1 MANVSMI
8 HPPMTNEVEHENTR
22 RQFLRYGLSI
32 ASGVI
37 VPLGVTACEQS
48 EGDHNKL
55 PLQTFVQPPLLEAKN
70 GLLDVTLTVSYFDT
84 QLSGSN
90 PRVRHPVSLRA
101 YGYDS
106 QRAGY
111 CGPTFVVRGGDELRV
126 RLLNQLPENPPFQ
139 AFRDPTNYIKPNTTN
154 LHAHGLHVFPGIYDD
169 VTPPEYGDYVVDP
182 NYGGV
187 VPNGDSRQ
195 YVYRIPKDHP
205 AGPFYYHPQYH
216 GSSALQAASLMSGAL
231 MVRGAV
237 DDLPD
242 MAQATELIFLFQAP
256 YFALNTFLNDGI
268 GVADGRLEKFRQLT
282 QQPTGQGVKKNSVD
296 EAYSD
301 AQPVLI
307 NGVRQP
313 TIVMRSG
320 EVQRWRLINT
330 QVFNSLNLRLDD
342 HVLKQYTTDGW
353 GSAEYVDHGD
363 ARKTNGQNLQNALG
377 NTSGL
382 SLQHA
387 SGNKNGLVLQAA
399 LGRSNGLGLQLA
411 PGNRASAL
419 IQAGK
424 PGTYYLRGLPVKL
437 SEGARPIVLPEYILA
452 KVIVVDSKDSMS
464 IPKTP
469 LPVSRFLDPITDD
482 ELANNGGKKRNI
494 IFKMTGNESLLNAQQ
509 ATGVLAQATDV
520 LASLIAKAEQSFQH
534 NKLQLQQKIS
544 STFGSQSQAQVYP
557 PPPNLRPPFDI
568 QAANTLHE
576 IAILDAVEEWT
587 VFNMNHLAHVFHI
600 HVNPM
605 YIIKV
610 NGTPIE
616 PYWCDT
622 VALPTGGTGQN
633 PSSVTF
639 RMRFKDFIGPYIL
652 HNQRLQASDLG
663 MIQRVTVVS
672 AGLT

>member
-1 MANVSMI
+1 
-8 HPPMTNEVEHENTR
+8 
-22 RQFLRYGLSI
+22 
-32 ASGVI
+32 
-37 VPLGVTACEQS
+37 
-48 EGDHNKL
+48 
-55 PLQTFVQPPLLEAKN
+55 
-70 GLLDVTLTVSYFDT
+70 
-84 QLSGSN
+84 
-90 PRVRHPVSLRA
+90 
-101 YGYDS
+101 
-106 QRAGY
+106 
-111 CGPTFVVRGGDELRV
+111 
-126 RLLNQLPENPPFQ
+126 
-139 AFRDPTNYIKPNTTN
+139 
-154 LHAHGLHVFPGIYDD
+154 VFPGIYDG

-182 NYGGV
+182 NFGGV

-195 YVYRIPKDHP
+195 HVYRISQDHP

-216 GSSALQAASLMSGAL
+216 GSSALQTASLMSGAI

-256 YFALNTFLNDGI
+256 YFALNTFWNDGV

-282 QQPTGQGVKKNSVD
+282 QQPTGQGLKKNSGD

-330 QVFNSLNLRLDD
+330 QVFNTLSLSVDA

-363 ARKTNGQNLQNALG
+363 ARIMSGLGLQLAPG
-377 NTSGL
+377 KTSGL

-387 SGNKNGLVLQAA
+387 SGNTNGVGLQSAS
-399 LGRSNGLGLQLA
+399 GRTNGLGLQLA
-411 PGNRASAL
+411 PGNRASVV

-424 PGTYYLRGLPVKL
+424 PGTYYLRGLPVKI
-437 SEGARPIVLPEYILA
+437 SEGAQPIVLPEDILA
-452 KVIVVDSKDSMS
+452 KVIVVDAKGSMS

-482 ELANNGGKKRNI
+482 ELANHGGKKRNI
-494 IFKMTGNESLLNAQQ
+494 IFKMTGNESLSNAQR
-509 ATGVLAQATDV
+509 APSPFAQVAEV
-520 LASLIAKAEQSFQH
+520 WGSLVAKAEKSYEH
-534 NKLQLQQKIS
+534 NKLQLQQKIA
-544 STFGSQSQAQVYP
+544 STFGQSQPPVYP
-557 PPPNLRPPFDI
+557 PPPDLTPPFDI
-568 QAANTLHE
+568 QAANTLNE

-610 NGTPIE
+610 NGESVE

-622 VALPTGGTGQN
+622 VTVPAGGTSQN

-639 RMRFKDFIGPYIL
+639 RMRFKDFVGPYLL
-652 HNQRLQASDLG
+652 HNQRLLLSDLG
-663 MIQRVTVVS
+663 MIQRVTVVPS
-672 AGLT
+672 GLT

>member
-1 MANVSMI
+1 MTHA
-8 HPPMTNEVEHENTR
+8 PMTNDLEQENTR

-32 ASGVI
+32 ASGIVI
-37 VPLGVTACEQS
+37 PLGLTACEQS
-48 EGDHNKL
+48 DGDRNKL

-70 GLLDVTLTVSYFDT
+70 GLLDVTLTVAYFDT
-84 QLSGSN
+84 HLSSAN
-90 PRVRHPVSLRA
+90 PKVRHPVSLRA

-106 QRAGY
+106 QRAGH
-111 CGPTFVVRGGDELRV
+111 CGPTFVVRGGDELRI
-126 RLLNQLPENPPFQ
+126 RLLNQLPENPPFR
-139 AFRDPTNYIKPNTTN
+139 AFRDPTNFIKPNTTN

-216 GSSALQAASLMSGAL
+216 GSSALQAASLMSGAIL
-231 MVRGAV
+231 VRGAV

-268 GVADGRLEKFRQLT
+268 GVADGRLEKFHQLT
-282 QQPTGQGVKKNSVD
+282 QHPTGRGLKKNSAD

-313 TIVMRSG
+313 TIVMRVG

-330 QVFNSLNLRLDD
+330 QVFNTLNLSLDS
-342 HVLKQYTTDGW
+342 HVLKQYTADGW
-353 GSAEYVDHGD
+353 GSTEYVDHGD
-363 ARKTNGQNLQNALG
+363 ART
-377 NTSGL
+377 TSGL
-382 SLQHA
+382 SLRSA
-387 SGNKNGLVLQAA
+387 PGKTTGLGLQPAPDHTP
-399 LGRSNGLGLQLA
+399 GVGLQLA
-411 PGNRASAL
+411 PGNRASVV
-419 IQAGK
+419 IQVGR
-424 PGTYYLRGLPVKL
+424 PGTYYLRGLPVKI
-437 SEGARPIVLPEYILA
+437 SEGAQPIVLPEDILA
-452 KVIVVDSKDSMS
+452 KVIVIDSKDTMS
-464 IPKTP
+464 IPSAP
-469 LPVSRFLDPITDD
+469 LPVSRFLEPITD
-482 ELANNGGKKRNI
+482 EEFANHGGKKRNI
-494 IFKMTGNESLLNAQQ
+494 IFKMTGNESLSNAQESPSSVGKF
-509 ATGVLAQATDV
+509 TEVLSA
-520 LASLIAKAEQSFQH
+520 LASQAEKTFQH
-534 NKLQLQQKIS
+534 GKLQVQQTIA
-544 STFGSQSQAQVYP
+544 STFGSSPVYP
-557 PPPNLRPPFDI
+557 PPPNLVPPFDI
-568 QAANTLHE
+568 QAANTLNE

-610 NGTPIE
+610 NGKPVE

-622 VALPTGGTGQN
+622 IALPTGGTSQN

-639 RMRFKDFIGPYIL
+639 RMRFKDFVGPYLL
-652 HNQRLQASDLG
+652 HNQRLLLSDLG

-672 AGLT
+672 SGLT

>member
-1 MANVSMI
+1 MANLPMT
-8 HPPMTNEVEHENTR
+8 HAPMTHAPMTNGLEQENAR

-32 ASGVI
+32 ASGIV
-37 VPLGVTACEQS
+37 VPLGLTACEPS
-48 EGDHNKL
+48 DSDRNKL
-55 PLQTFVQPPLLEAKN
+55 SVQTFVQPPLLEAKN
-70 GLLDVTLTVSYFDT
+70 GLLEVTLTVSYFDT

-90 PRVRHPVSLRA
+90 PNLRHPVSLRA
-101 YGYDS
+101 YGYDA

-111 CGPTFVVRGGDELRV
+111 CGPTLVVRGGDELRI

-154 LHAHGLHVFPGIYDD
+154 LHVHGLHVFPGIYSD

-216 GSSALQAASLMSGAL
+216 GSSALQVASLMSGAI

-237 DDLPD
+237 DDLPE

-256 YFALNTFLNDGI
+256 YFALNTFLNDGL

-282 QQPTGQGVKKNSVD
+282 QHPTGRGLKNNNVA
-296 EAYSD
+296 EADSD

-320 EVQRWRLINT
+320 EAQRWRLINT
-330 QVFNSLNLRLDD
+330 QVFNSLNLSLDG

-353 GSAEYVDHGD
+353 GSAEYVNHRD
-363 ARKTNGQNLQNALG
+363 ARTM
-377 NTSGL
+377 SGL
-382 SLQHA
+382 GLQSA
-387 SGNKNGLVLQAA
+387 SDHPNGLGLQSAP
-399 LGRSNGLGLQLA
+399 GHTNGLGLQLA
-411 PGNRASAL
+411 PGNRASVV

-424 PGTYYLRGLPVKL
+424 PGTYYLRGLPVKM
-437 SEGARPIVLPEYILA
+437 SEGAQPIVLPEDILA
-452 KVIVVDSKDSMS
+452 KVIVVDSTDSMS
-464 IPKTP
+464 IPTTP

-482 ELANNGGKKRNI
+482 ELANHGGKKRNI
-494 IFKMTGNESLLNAQQ
+494 IFKMTGNESLFKSQQ
-509 ATGVLAQATDV
+509 APGLLAQAAEV
-520 LASLIAKAEQSFQH
+520 WGSLVAKAEKTYQH
-534 NKLQLQQKIS
+534 NKLQLQQKIV
-544 STFGSQSQAQVYP
+544 STFGSQSQPLVYP
-557 PPPNLRPPFDI
+557 PLPNLTPSFDI
-568 QAANTLHE
+568 QAANTLNE
-576 IAILDAVEEWT
+576 VVILDAVEEWT
-587 VFNMNHLAHVFHI
+587 VFNLNQISHVFHI

-610 NGTPIE
+610 NGESVE

-622 VALPTGGTGQN
+622 VTVPSGGTSQN

-639 RMRFKDFIGPYIL
+639 RMRFKDFIGPYLL
-652 HNQRLQASDLG
+652 HNQRLLLSDLG

-672 AGLT
+672 A

>member
-1 MANVSMI
+1 
-8 HPPMTNEVEHENTR
+8 MTNELKQDNAR

-32 ASGVI
+32 ASGVV
-37 VPLGVTACEQS
+37 VPLGLTACEQS
-48 EGDHNKL
+48 EGDRNTL
-55 PLQTFVQPPLLEAKN
+55 PVQTFVQPPLLEAKN
-70 GLLDVTLTVSYFDT
+70 GLLDLTLTVSYFDT

-111 CGPTFVVRGGDELRV
+111 CGPTLVVRGGDELRI

-154 LHAHGLHVFPGIYDD
+154 LHVHGLHVFPGIYGD
-169 VTPPEYGDYVVDP
+169 VTPPMYGDYVVDP
-182 NYGGV
+182 NFGGV
-187 VPNGDSRQ
+187 MPNGESRQ
-195 YVYRIPKDHP
+195 HVYRIPKDHP

-216 GSSALQAASLMSGAL
+216 GSSALQVASLMSGAL

-237 DDLPD
+237 DDVPE

-256 YFALNTFLNDGI
+256 YFALNTFLNDGV

-282 QQPTGQGVKKNSVD
+282 QSPTGQGVRKNSVD

-313 TIVMRSG
+313 TIVMQSG

-330 QVFNSLNLRLDD
+330 QVFNTLSLSVDG
-342 HVLKQYTTDGW
+342 HVLKQYTMDGW
-353 GSAEYVDHGD
+353 GSAEYVNHGD
-363 ARKTNGQNLQNALG
+363 AKKT
-377 NTSGL
+377 S
-382 SLQHA
+382 
-387 SGNKNGLVLQAA
+387 
-399 LGRSNGLGLQLA
+399 GLGLQLA
-411 PGNRASAL
+411 PGNRASVV

-424 PGTYYLRGLPVKL
+424 PGTYYLRGLHVKL
-437 SEGARPIVLPEYILA
+437 SEGAQPILLPEDILA
-452 KVIVVDSKDSMS
+452 KVVVVDSKDSMS
-464 IPKTP
+464 IPNTP

-494 IFKMTGNESLLNAQQ
+494 IFKMSGNDPLFSAQQ
-509 ATGVLAQATDV
+509 APGPFAQAV
-520 LASLIAKAEQSFQH
+520 EVMGSLVTKAEKSYQH
-534 NKLQLQQKIS
+534 NKLQLQQKIV
-544 STFGSQSQAQVYP
+544 STFRSTSQAPIYP
-557 PPPNLRPPFDI
+557 PPPDLTPPFDI
-568 QAANTLHE
+568 QAANTLNE
-576 IAILDAVEEWT
+576 IAILGAVEEWT
-587 VFNMNHLAHVFHI
+587 VFNMNHLSHVFHI

-610 NGTPIE
+610 NGKPIE

-622 VALPTGGTGQN
+622 VALPAGGTDEN
-633 PSSVTF
+633 PSSITF
-639 RMRFKDFIGPYIL
+639 RMRFKDFVGPYLL
-652 HNQRLQASDLG
+652 HNQRLLLSDLG
-663 MIQRVTVVS
+663 MIQRVTVVPS
-672 AGLT
+672 GST

>member
-1 MANVSMI
+1 MTHA
-8 HPPMTNEVEHENTR
+8 PMTNDLEQENAR

-32 ASGVI
+32 ASGIVI
-37 VPLGVTACEQS
+37 PLGLTACEQS
-48 EGDHNKL
+48 EGDRNTL
-55 PLQTFVQPPLLEAKN
+55 PVQTFVQPPLLEAKN
-70 GLLDVTLTVSYFDT
+70 GLLDVTLTVAYFDT
-84 QLSGSN
+84 HLSSAN
-90 PRVRHPVSLRA
+90 PKVRHPVSLRA

-111 CGPTFVVRGGDELRV
+111 CGPTFVVRGGDELRI
-126 RLLNQLPENPPFQ
+126 RLLNQLPENPPFR
-139 AFRDPTNYIKPNTTN
+139 AFRDPTNFIKPNTTN
-154 LHAHGLHVFPGIYDD
+154 LHAHGLHVFPGIYDN
-169 VTPPEYGDYVVDP
+169 VTPPIYGDYVVDP

-187 VPNGDSRQ
+187 MPNGESRQ
-195 YVYRIPKDHP
+195 HVYRIPKDHP

-216 GSSALQAASLMSGAL
+216 GSSALQAASLMSGAIL
-231 MVRGAV
+231 VRGAV

-282 QQPTGQGVKKNSVD
+282 QHPTGRGLKKNSAD

-301 AQPVLI
+301 AQPILI

-313 TIVMRSG
+313 TIVMRVG

-330 QVFNSLNLRLDD
+330 QVFNSLNLSLDS
-342 HVLKQYTTDGW
+342 HVLKQYTADGW

-363 ARKTNGQNLQNALG
+363 ART
-377 NTSGL
+377 TSGL
-382 SLQHA
+382 SLRA
-387 SGNKNGLVLQAA
+387 APGKTTGLGLQPAPDHTP
-399 LGRSNGLGLQLA
+399 GVGLQLA
-411 PGNRASAL
+411 PGNRASVV

-424 PGTYYLRGLPVKL
+424 PGTYYLRGLPVKI
-437 SEGARPIVLPEYILA
+437 SEGAQPIVLPEDVLA
-452 KVIVVDSKDSMS
+452 KVIVIDSKDTMS
-464 IPKTP
+464 IPSAP
-469 LPVSRFLDPITDD
+469 LPVSRFLEPITH
-482 ELANNGGKKRNI
+482 EEFANHGGKKRNI

-509 ATGVLAQATDV
+509 APGVIAQTAET
-520 LASLIAKAEQSFQH
+520 LGSLVAKAEKSYQH
-534 NKLQLQQKIS
+534 NKLQLQQKLAL
-544 STFGSQSQAQVYP
+544 TFGSTSQPPIYP
-557 PPPNLRPPFDI
+557 PPPDLTPPFDI
-568 QAANTLHE
+568 QAANTLNE

-587 VFNMNHLAHVFHI
+587 VFNMNHIAHVFHI

-610 NGTPIE
+610 NGKPVE

-622 VALPTGGTGQN
+622 IALPTGGTSQN

-639 RMRFKDFIGPYIL
+639 RMRFKDFTGPYIL

-663 MIQRVTVVS
+663 MIQRVTVVP
-672 AGLT
+672 A

>member
-1 MANVSMI
+1 MTHA
-8 HPPMTNEVEHENTR
+8 PMTNDLEQANTR

-32 ASGVI
+32 ASGIV
-37 VPLGVTACEQS
+37 VPLGLTACEQN
-48 EGDHNKL
+48 EGDRNTL
-55 PLQTFVQPPLLEAKN
+55 PVQTFVQPPLLEAKN

-90 PRVRHPVSLRA
+90 PKVRHPVSLRA

-126 RLLNQLPENPPFQ
+126 RLLNQLPDNPPFQ

-216 GSSALQAASLMSGAL
+216 GSSALQAASLMSGAIL
-231 MVRGAV
+231 VRGAV

-242 MAQATELIFLFQAP
+242 MAQANELIFLFQAP

-282 QQPTGQGVKKNSVD
+282 QYPTGRGLKKNSAD

-313 TIVMRSG
+313 TIVMRVG

-330 QVFNSLNLRLDD
+330 QVFNSLNLSLDS
-342 HVLKQYTTDGW
+342 HVLKQYTADGW

-363 ARKTNGQNLQNALG
+363 ART
-377 NTSGL
+377 TSGL
-382 SLQHA
+382 SLRSA
-387 SGNKNGLVLQAA
+387 PVKTTGLGLQPAPDHTP
-399 LGRSNGLGLQLA
+399 GVGLQLA
-411 PGNRASAL
+411 PGNRASVV

-424 PGTYYLRGLPVKL
+424 PGTYYLRGLPVKI
-437 SEGARPIVLPEYILA
+437 SEGAQPIVLPEDILA
-452 KVIVVDSKDSMS
+452 KVIVIDSKDTMS
-464 IPKTP
+464 IPSSP
-469 LPVSRFLDPITDD
+469 LPVSRFLEPITD
-482 ELANNGGKKRNI
+482 EEFANHGGKKRNI
-494 IFKMTGNESLLNAQQ
+494 IFKMTGNESLSNAQESPSSVGQ
-509 ATGVLAQATDV
+509 LTEVLSA
-520 LASLIAKAEQSFQH
+520 LASQAEKTFQH
-534 NKLQLQQKIS
+534 GKLRVQQKIA
-544 STFGSQSQAQVYP
+544 STFGSSPVYS
-557 PPPNLRPPFDI
+557 PPPNLVPPFDI
-568 QAANTLHE
+568 QAANTLNE

-587 VFNMNHLAHVFHI
+587 VFNMNHLSHVFHI

-610 NGTPIE
+610 NGKPVE

-622 VALPTGGTGQN
+622 IALPTGGTSQN

-639 RMRFKDFIGPYIL
+639 RMRFKDFTGPYIL

-663 MIQRVTVVS
+663 MIQRVTVVAS
-672 AGLT
+672 GLT

>member
-1 MANVSMI
+1 MTHA
-8 HPPMTNEVEHENTR
+8 PMTNDLEQENAR

-32 ASGVI
+32 ASGIVI
-37 VPLGVTACEQS
+37 PLGLTACDQS
-48 EGDHNKL
+48 EGDRNTL
-55 PLQTFVQPPLLEAKN
+55 PVQTFVQPPLLEAKN
-70 GLLDVTLTVSYFDT
+70 GLLDVTLTVAYFDT
-84 QLSGSN
+84 HLSSAN
-90 PRVRHPVSLRA
+90 PKVRHPVSLRA

-111 CGPTFVVRGGDELRV
+111 CGPTFVVRGGDELRI
-126 RLLNQLPENPPFQ
+126 RLLNQLPENPPFR
-139 AFRDPTNYIKPNTTN
+139 AFRDPTNFIKPNTTN
-154 LHAHGLHVFPGIYDD
+154 LHVHGLHVFPGIYDN
-169 VTPPEYGDYVVDP
+169 VTPPIYGDYVVDP

-187 VPNGDSRQ
+187 MPNGESRQ
-195 YVYRIPKDHP
+195 HVYRIPKDHP

-216 GSSALQAASLMSGAL
+216 GSSALQAASLMSGAIL
-231 MVRGAV
+231 VRGAV

-282 QQPTGQGVKKNSVD
+282 QHPTGRGLKKNSAD

-301 AQPVLI
+301 AQPILI

-313 TIVMRSG
+313 TIVMRVG

-330 QVFNSLNLRLDD
+330 QVFNSLNLSLDS
-342 HVLKQYTTDGW
+342 HVLKQYTADGW

-363 ARKTNGQNLQNALG
+363 ART
-377 NTSGL
+377 TSGL
-382 SLQHA
+382 SLRA
-387 SGNKNGLVLQAA
+387 APGKTTGLGLQPAPDHTP
-399 LGRSNGLGLQLA
+399 GVGLQLA
-411 PGNRASAL
+411 PGNRASVV

-424 PGTYYLRGLPVKL
+424 PGTYYLRGLPVKI
-437 SEGARPIVLPEYILA
+437 SEGAQPIVLPEDVLA
-452 KVIVVDSKDSMS
+452 KVIVIDSKDTMS
-464 IPKTP
+464 IPSAP
-469 LPVSRFLDPITDD
+469 LPVSRFLEPITH
-482 ELANNGGKKRNI
+482 EEFANHGGKKRNI

-509 ATGVLAQATDV
+509 APGVIAQTAET
-520 LASLIAKAEQSFQH
+520 LGSLVAKAEKSYQH
-534 NKLQLQQKIS
+534 NKLQLQQKLAL
-544 STFGSQSQAQVYP
+544 TFGSTSQPPIYP
-557 PPPNLRPPFDI
+557 PPPDLTPPFDI
-568 QAANTLHE
+568 QAANTLNE

-587 VFNMNHLAHVFHI
+587 VFNMNHIAHVFHI

-610 NGTPIE
+610 NGKPVE

-622 VALPTGGTGQN
+622 IALPTGGTSQN

-639 RMRFKDFIGPYIL
+639 RMRFKDFTGPYIL

-663 MIQRVTVVS
+663 MIQRVTVVP
-672 AGLT
+672 A

>member
-1 MANVSMI
+1 MT
-8 HPPMTNEVEHENTR
+8 HPPVTKDVEHENTR

-32 ASGVI
+32 ASGVV
-37 VPLGVTACEQS
+37 VPLGLTACEQS
-48 EGDHNKL
+48 EGDRNKL

-70 GLLDVTLTVSYFDT
+70 GLLDLTLTVSYFDA

-90 PRVRHPVSLRA
+90 PNVRHPVSLRA

-106 QRAGY
+106 HRASY
-111 CGPTFVVRGGDELRV
+111 CGPTLVVRGGDELRI
-126 RLLNQLPENPPFQ
+126 RLLNQLPENPPFR

-154 LHAHGLHVFPGIYDD
+154 LHVHGLHVFPGMNDH
-169 VTPPEYGDYVVDP
+169 VTPPIYGDYVVDP

-187 VPNGDSRQ
+187 MPNGESRQ
-195 YVYRIPKDHP
+195 HVYRIPKDHP
-205 AGPFYYHPQYH
+205 AGPFYYHPQFH
-216 GSSALQAASLMSGAL
+216 GSSALQVASLMSGAI

-242 MAQATELIFLFQAP
+242 MARATELIFLFQAP
-256 YFALNTFLNDGI
+256 YFALNTFLNDGT

-282 QQPTGQGVKKNSVD
+282 QHPTGLGLKNSSVD

-330 QVFNSLNLRLDD
+330 QVFNSLNLSLDD
-342 HVLKQYTTDGW
+342 HVLKQYTTDGC

-363 ARKTNGQNLQNALG
+363 ARKTNRLG
-377 NTSGL
+377 LHPEPGHT
-382 SLQHA
+382 
-387 SGNKNGLVLQAA
+387 KD
-399 LGRSNGLGLQLA
+399 LGLQLA
-411 PGNRASAL
+411 PGNRASVV

-424 PGTYYLRGLPVKL
+424 PGTYYLRGLPLKI
-437 SEGARPIVLPEYILA
+437 SEGAQPIVLPEDILA
-452 KVIVVDSKDSMS
+452 KVIVIDSKDTMS
-464 IPKTP
+464 IPSAP

-482 ELANNGGKKRNI
+482 EFANHGGKKRNI

-509 ATGVLAQATDV
+509 APGVIAQAAET
-520 LASLIAKAEQSFQH
+520 LGSLVAKAEKSYQH
-534 NKLQLQQKIS
+534 NKLQLQQKLAL
-544 STFGSQSQAQVYP
+544 TFGSTSRAPIYSP
-557 PPPNLRPPFDI
+557 PPDLTPPFDI
-568 QAANTLHE
+568 QAANTLNE

-587 VFNMNHLAHVFHI
+587 VFNLNHIAHVFHI

-610 NGTPIE
+610 NGKPVE

-622 VALPTGGTGQN
+622 IALPTGGTSQN

-639 RMRFKDFIGPYIL
+639 RMRFKDFVGPYIL

-663 MIQRVTVVS
+663 MIQRVTVVPS
-672 AGLT
+672 GLT

>member
-1 MANVSMI
+1 MT
-8 HPPMTNEVEHENTR
+8 HPHITNGIEQDNAR

-32 ASGVI
+32 ASGIV
-37 VPLGVTACEQS
+37 VPLGLTACEQS
-48 EGDHNKL
+48 EGERQKKN
-55 PLQTFVQPPLLEAKN
+55 PPQTFVQPPLLEAKN

-84 QLSGSN
+84 KLAGSN
-90 PRVRHPVSLRA
+90 PTVRHPVSLRA

-106 QRAGY
+106 QGAGY
-111 CGPTFVVRGGDELRV
+111 CGPTFVVRGGDELRI

-154 LHAHGLHVFPGIYDD
+154 LHVHGLHVFPGIYDD
-169 VTPPEYGDYVVDP
+169 VTPLEYGDYVVDP

-216 GSSALQAASLMSGAL
+216 GSSALQAASLMSGAIL
-231 MVRGAV
+231 VRGAV

-282 QQPTGQGVKKNSVD
+282 QYPTGRGAKKNGVD

-313 TIVMRSG
+313 TIVMRVG

-330 QVFNSLNLRLDD
+330 QVFNTLNLSLDS
-342 HVLKQYTTDGW
+342 HVLKQYTADGW

-363 ARKTNGQNLQNALG
+363 AKK
-377 NTSGL
+377 TSGL
-382 SLQHA
+382 GLQSA
-387 SGNKNGLVLQAA
+387 LVHTK
-399 LGRSNGLGLQLA
+399 GLGLQLA
-411 PGNRASAL
+411 PGNRASVV

-424 PGTYYLRGLPVKL
+424 PGTYYLRGLPVKI
-437 SEGARPIVLPEYILA
+437 SEGAQPIFLPEDILA
-452 KVIVVDSKDSMS
+452 KVIVVDAKDAMS
-464 IPKTP
+464 IPSAP

-482 ELANNGGKKRNI
+482 ELANHGGKKRNI
-494 IFKMTGNESLLNAQQ
+494 IFKMTGNESLSNAQESPSSVGKF
-509 ATGVLAQATDV
+509 TEVLSA
-520 LASLIAKAEQSFQH
+520 LASQAEKTFQH
-534 NKLQLQQKIS
+534 GKLQVQQTIAS
-544 STFGSQSQAQVYP
+544 AFGSSPVYP
-557 PPPNLRPPFDI
+557 PPPNLVPPFDI
-568 QAANTLHE
+568 QAANTLNE

-587 VFNMNHLAHVFHI
+587 VFNMNHLSHVFHI

-610 NGTPIE
+610 NGKPVE

-622 VALPTGGTGQN
+622 IALPTGGTSQN

-663 MIQRVTVVS
+663 MIQRVTVVTS
-672 AGLT
+672 GTI

>member
-1 MANVSMI
+1 
-8 HPPMTNEVEHENTR
+8 MTDGLEQENTR

-32 ASGVI
+32 ASGIV
-37 VPLGVTACEQS
+37 VPLGLTACEQS
-48 EGDHNKL
+48 EGDRNKL

-90 PRVRHPVSLRA
+90 PNVRNPVSLRA

-111 CGPTFVVRGGDELRV
+111 CGPTFVVRGGDELRI

-154 LHAHGLHVFPGIYDD
+154 LHVHGLHVFPGIYGD
-169 VTPPEYGDYVVDP
+169 VSPPEYGDYVVDP

-195 YVYRIPKDHP
+195 HVYRIPKDHP

-216 GSSALQAASLMSGAL
+216 GSSALQVASLMSGAI

-237 DDLPD
+237 DDLPE

-256 YFALNTFLNDGI
+256 YFAVNMLFNDSL
-268 GVADGRLEKFRQLT
+268 GVSDGRLEKFRQLT
-282 QQPTGQGVKKNSVD
+282 QEPTGHGVKKHGHAN
-296 EAYSD
+296 EYSD
-301 AQPVLI
+301 AQPILI

-313 TIVMRSG
+313 TIVMQSG

-330 QVFNSLNLRLDD
+330 QVFNTLNLSLDG
-342 HVLKQYTTDGW
+342 HVLKQYTMDGW
-353 GSAEYVDHGD
+353 GSASYVDHGD
-363 ARKTNGQNLQNALG
+363 ARKT
-377 NTSGL
+377 S
-382 SLQHA
+382 
-387 SGNKNGLVLQAA
+387 
-399 LGRSNGLGLQLA
+399 GLGLQLA
-411 PGNRASAL
+411 PGNRASVVM
-419 IQAGK
+419 QAGK
-424 PGTYYLRGLPVKL
+424 PGTYYLRALPIKL
-437 SEGARPIVLPEYILA
+437 SEGERPIVLPEDVLA
-452 KVIVVDSKDSMS
+452 KIVVLESKNIMS
-464 IPKTP
+464 VQDTP
-469 LPVSRFLDPITDD
+469 LPVSRFLDAITDE
-482 ELANNGGKKRNI
+482 ELASHGGKKRNI
-494 IFKMTGNESLLNAQQ
+494 IFKMTGNDSLSNAQESPSSVRKF
-509 ATGVLAQATDV
+509 TEVLSS
-520 LASLIAKAEQSFQH
+520 LASKAEKSYQQS
-534 NKLQLQQKIS
+534 KLQIRQQIA
-544 STFGSQSQAQVYP
+544 STFGSPPVYP
-557 PPPNLRPPFDI
+557 PPPSLVPPFDI
-568 QAANTLHE
+568 QAPNTLNE

-610 NGTPIE
+610 NGKPIE

-622 VALPTGGTGQN
+622 VALPTGGTSQN

-639 RMRFKDFIGPYIL
+639 RMRFKDFVGPYIL

-663 MIQRVTVVS
+663 MIQRVTVVPS
-672 AGLT
+672 GLT

>member
-1 MANVSMI
+1 MANVSMT
-8 HPPMTNEVEHENTR
+8 HAPMTNDLEQENAR

-32 ASGVI
+32 ASGIVI
-37 VPLGVTACEQS
+37 PLGLTACEQS
-48 EGDHNKL
+48 EGDRNTL
-55 PLQTFVQPPLLEAKN
+55 PVQTFVQPPLLEAKN
-70 GLLDVTLTVSYFDT
+70 GLLDVTLTVAYFDT
-84 QLSGSN
+84 HLSSAN
-90 PRVRHPVSLRA
+90 PKVRHPVSLRA

-111 CGPTFVVRGGDELRV
+111 CGPTFVVRGGDELRI
-126 RLLNQLPENPPFQ
+126 RLLNQLPENPPFR
-139 AFRDPTNYIKPNTTN
+139 AFRDPTNFIKPNTTN
-154 LHAHGLHVFPGIYDD
+154 LHVHGLHVFPGIYDN
-169 VTPPEYGDYVVDP
+169 VTPPIYGDYVVDP

-187 VPNGDSRQ
+187 MPNGESRQ
-195 YVYRIPKDHP
+195 HVYRIPKDHP

-216 GSSALQAASLMSGAL
+216 GSSALQAASLMSGAIL
-231 MVRGAV
+231 VRGAV

-282 QQPTGQGVKKNSVD
+282 QHPTGRGLKKNSAD

-301 AQPVLI
+301 AQPILI

-313 TIVMRSG
+313 TIVMRVG

-330 QVFNSLNLRLDD
+330 QVFNSLNLSLDS
-342 HVLKQYTTDGW
+342 HVLKQYTADGW

-363 ARKTNGQNLQNALG
+363 ART
-377 NTSGL
+377 TSGL
-382 SLQHA
+382 SLRA
-387 SGNKNGLVLQAA
+387 APGKTTGLGLQPAPDHTP
-399 LGRSNGLGLQLA
+399 GVGLQLA
-411 PGNRASAL
+411 PGNRASVV

-424 PGTYYLRGLPVKL
+424 PGTYYLRGLPVKI
-437 SEGARPIVLPEYILA
+437 SEGAQPIVLPEDVLA
-452 KVIVVDSKDSMS
+452 KVIVIDSKDTMS
-464 IPKTP
+464 IPSAP
-469 LPVSRFLDPITDD
+469 LPVSRFLEPITH
-482 ELANNGGKKRNI
+482 EEFANHGGKKRNI

-509 ATGVLAQATDV
+509 APGVIAQTAET
-520 LASLIAKAEQSFQH
+520 LGSLVAKAEKSYQH
-534 NKLQLQQKIS
+534 NKLQLQQKLAL
-544 STFGSQSQAQVYP
+544 TFGSTSQPPIYP
-557 PPPNLRPPFDI
+557 PPPDLTPPFDI
-568 QAANTLHE
+568 QAANTLNE

-587 VFNMNHLAHVFHI
+587 VFNMNHIAHVFHI

-610 NGTPIE
+610 NGKPVE

-622 VALPTGGTGQN
+622 IALPTGGTSQN

-639 RMRFKDFIGPYIL
+639 RMRFKDFTGPYIL

-663 MIQRVTVVS
+663 MIQRVTVVP
-672 AGLT
+672 A

>member
-1 MANVSMI
+1 
-8 HPPMTNEVEHENTR
+8 MTHAHLTSGIEQENAR

-32 ASGVI
+32 ASGI
-37 VPLGVTACEQS
+37 VVPFGLTACEQS
-48 EGDHNKL
+48 EGDRNKL
-55 PLQTFVQPPLLEAKN
+55 PVQTFVQPPLLEAKN

-90 PRVRHPVSLRA
+90 PKLRHPVSLRA

-106 QRAGY
+106 QRACY

-154 LHAHGLHVFPGIYDD
+154 LHVHGLHVFPGIYDG

-195 YVYRIPKDHP
+195 YAYHIPKDHP

-216 GSSALQAASLMSGAL
+216 GSSALQAASLMSGAI

-256 YFALNTFLNDGI
+256 YFALNTFLNDGV

-282 QQPTGQGVKKNSVD
+282 QHPTGQGLKKDSVD

-330 QVFNSLNLRLDD
+330 QVFNTLSLSVDA

-353 GSAEYVDHGD
+353 GRAEYVDHGD
-363 ARKTNGQNLQNALG
+363 ARTMSGLGLQPAPGKTNRHGLQHPSG
-377 NTSGL
+377 NT
-382 SLQHA
+382 
-387 SGNKNGLVLQAA
+387 K
-399 LGRSNGLGLQLA
+399 GLGLQLA
-411 PGNRASAL
+411 PGNRASVV

-424 PGTYYLRGLPVKL
+424 PGTYYLRGLPVKI
-437 SEGARPIVLPEYILA
+437 SEGAQPIVLPEDILA
-452 KVIVVDSKDSMS
+452 KVIVVDAKDAMS
-464 IPKTP
+464 IPSAP

-482 ELANNGGKKRNI
+482 ELANHGGKKRNI
-494 IFKMTGNESLLNAQQ
+494 IFKMTGNDSLSNAQESPSSVGKF
-509 ATGVLAQATDV
+509 TEVLSA
-520 LASLIAKAEQSFQH
+520 LASQAEKSFQH
-534 NKLQLQQKIS
+534 GKLQVQQKIA
-544 STFGSQSQAQVYP
+544 STFGSGPVFP
-557 PPPNLRPPFDI
+557 PPPNLVPPFDI
-568 QAANTLHE
+568 QAANTLNE

-587 VFNMNHLAHVFHI
+587 VFNMNHLSHVFHI

-610 NGTPIE
+610 NGKPVE

-622 VALPTGGTGQN
+622 VALPTGGTSQN

-639 RMRFKDFIGPYIL
+639 RMRFKDFTGPYIL

-663 MIQRVTVVS
+663 MIQRVTVVAS
-672 AGLT
+672 ELT

>member
-1 MANVSMI
+1 MTHAPMANDL
-8 HPPMTNEVEHENTR
+8 EQENTR

-32 ASGVI
+32 ASGIV
-37 VPLGVTACEQS
+37 VPLGLTACEQS
-48 EGDHNKL
+48 EGERNKL
-55 PLQTFVQPPLLEAKN
+55 PVQTFVQPPLLEAKN
-70 GLLDVTLTVSYFDT
+70 GLLDVTLTVAYFNT
-84 QLSGSN
+84 HLSSAN
-90 PRVRHPVSLRA
+90 PKVRHPVSLRA

-111 CGPTFVVRGGDELRV
+111 CGPTFVVRGGDELRI
-126 RLLNQLPENPPFQ
+126 RLLNQLPENPPFR

-154 LHAHGLHVFPGIYDD
+154 LHVHGLHVFPGIYDN
-169 VTPPEYGDYVVDP
+169 VTPPIYGDYVVDP

-187 VPNGDSRQ
+187 MPNGESRQ
-195 YVYRIPKDHP
+195 HVYRIPKDHP

-216 GSSALQAASLMSGAL
+216 GSSALQAASLMSGAIL
-231 MVRGAV
+231 VRGAL

-256 YFALNTFLNDGI
+256 YFAVNTFLNDGI
-268 GVADGRLEKFRQLT
+268 GVTDGRLEKFHQLT
-282 QQPTGQGVKKNSVD
+282 QHPTGQGLKNSSVD

-313 TIVMRSG
+313 TIVMRAG

-330 QVFNSLNLRLDD
+330 QVFNTLNLSLDS

-353 GSAEYVDHGD
+353 GSAQYVDHGD
-363 ARKTNGQNLQNALG
+363 SRTM
-377 NTSGL
+377 SGPGFH
-382 SLQHA
+382 HA
-387 SGNKNGLVLQAA
+387 PDYTTGVGLL
-399 LGRSNGLGLQLA
+399 LA
-411 PGNRASAL
+411 PGNRASVV

-424 PGTYYLRGLPVKL
+424 PGTYYLRCLPIKL
-437 SEGARPIVLPEYILA
+437 SEGAQPIVLPEDILA
-452 KVIVVDSKDSMS
+452 KVIVVDSKDTMS
-464 IPKTP
+464 IPSAP
-469 LPVSRFLDPITDD
+469 LPVSCFLEPITD
-482 ELANNGGKKRNI
+482 EEFANHGGKKRNI

-509 ATGVLAQATDV
+509 ASGVIAQAAET
-520 LASLIAKAEQSFQH
+520 LGSLVAKAEKSYQH
-534 NKLQLQQKIS
+534 NKLQLQQKLAL
-544 STFGSQSQAQVYP
+544 TFGSTSQAPIYP
-557 PPPNLRPPFDI
+557 PPPDLTPPFDI
-568 QAANTLHE
+568 QAANTLNE

-587 VFNMNHLAHVFHI
+587 VFNLNHLAHVFHI

-610 NGTPIE
+610 NGKPVE

-622 VALPTGGTGQN
+622 IALPTGGTSQN

-639 RMRFKDFIGPYIL
+639 RMRFKDFTGPYIL

-663 MIQRVTVVS
+663 MIQRVTVVP
-672 AGLT
+672 A

>member
-1 MANVSMI
+1 MANDL
-8 HPPMTNEVEHENTR
+8 EQENTR

-32 ASGVI
+32 ASGIV
-37 VPLGVTACEQS
+37 VPLGLTACEQS
-48 EGDHNKL
+48 EGERNKL
-55 PLQTFVQPPLLEAKN
+55 PVQTFVQPPLLEAKN
-70 GLLDVTLTVSYFDT
+70 GLLDVTLTVAYFNT
-84 QLSGSN
+84 HLSSAN
-90 PRVRHPVSLRA
+90 PKVRHPVSLRA

-111 CGPTFVVRGGDELRV
+111 CGPTFVVRGGDELRI
-126 RLLNQLPENPPFQ
+126 RLLNQLPENPPFR

-154 LHAHGLHVFPGIYDD
+154 LHVHGLHVFPGIYDN
-169 VTPPEYGDYVVDP
+169 VTPPIYGDYVVDP

-187 VPNGDSRQ
+187 MPNGESRQ
-195 YVYRIPKDHP
+195 HVYRIPKDHP

-216 GSSALQAASLMSGAL
+216 GSSALQAASLMSGAIL
-231 MVRGAV
+231 VRGAL

-256 YFALNTFLNDGI
+256 YFAVNTFLNDGI
-268 GVADGRLEKFRQLT
+268 GVTDGRLEKFHQLT
-282 QQPTGQGVKKNSVD
+282 QHPTGQGLKNSSVD

-313 TIVMRSG
+313 TIVMRAG

-330 QVFNSLNLRLDD
+330 QVFNTLNLSLDS

-353 GSAEYVDHGD
+353 GSAQYVDHGD
-363 ARKTNGQNLQNALG
+363 SRTM
-377 NTSGL
+377 SGPGFH
-382 SLQHA
+382 HA
-387 SGNKNGLVLQAA
+387 PDYTTGVGLL
-399 LGRSNGLGLQLA
+399 LA
-411 PGNRASAL
+411 PGNRASVV

-424 PGTYYLRGLPVKL
+424 PGTYYLRCLPIKL
-437 SEGARPIVLPEYILA
+437 SEGAQPIVLPEDILA
-452 KVIVVDSKDSMS
+452 KVIVVDSKDTMS
-464 IPKTP
+464 IPSAP
-469 LPVSRFLDPITDD
+469 LPVSCFLEPITD
-482 ELANNGGKKRNI
+482 EEFANHGGKKRNI

-509 ATGVLAQATDV
+509 ASGVIAQAAET
-520 LASLIAKAEQSFQH
+520 LGSLVAKAEKSYQH
-534 NKLQLQQKIS
+534 NKLQLQQKLAL
-544 STFGSQSQAQVYP
+544 TFGSTSQAPIYP
-557 PPPNLRPPFDI
+557 PPPDLTPPFDI
-568 QAANTLHE
+568 QAANTLNE

-587 VFNMNHLAHVFHI
+587 VFNLNHLAHVFHI

-610 NGTPIE
+610 NGKPVE

-622 VALPTGGTGQN
+622 IALPTGGTSQN

-639 RMRFKDFIGPYIL
+639 RMRFKDFTGPYIL

-663 MIQRVTVVS
+663 MIQRVTVVP
-672 AGLT
+672 A

>member
-1 MANVSMI
+1 
-8 HPPMTNEVEHENTR
+8 MTHAHITSGLEQDNAR

-32 ASGVI
+32 ASGIV
-37 VPLGVTACEQS
+37 VPLGLTACEQS
-48 EGDHNKL
+48 EGDRNKL
-55 PLQTFVQPPLLEAKN
+55 PTQTFVQPPMLEAKN

-90 PRVRHPVSLRA
+90 PTVRYPVSLRA
-101 YGYDS
+101 YGYNT

-111 CGPTFVVRGGDELRV
+111 CGPTFAVRGGDELRV
-126 RLLNQLPENPPFQ
+126 RLLNQLPGNPPFQ

-154 LHAHGLHVFPGIYDD
+154 LHVHGLHVFPGIYGD

-182 NYGGV
+182 NFGGV

-195 YVYRIPKDHP
+195 HVYRIPKDHP

-216 GSSALQAASLMSGAL
+216 GSSALQAASLMSGAI

-242 MAQATELIFLFQAP
+242 MAQASELIFLFQAP
-256 YFALNTFLNDGI
+256 YFALNTFLNDGV

-282 QQPTGQGVKKNSVD
+282 QHPTGQGVKKNSVD

-330 QVFNSLNLRLDD
+330 QVFNTLSLSVDA

-353 GSAEYVDHGD
+353 GSAEYIDHGD
-363 ARKTNGQNLQNALG
+363 ARTM
-377 NTSGL
+377 SGL
-382 SLQHA
+382 GLQSASSHAKGRDSQHEASHAKGLGLQHA
-387 SGNKNGLVLQAA
+387 SSHAK
-399 LGRSNGLGLQLA
+399 GLGLQLA
-411 PGNRASAL
+411 PGNRASVV

-424 PGTYYLRGLPVKL
+424 PGTYYLRGLPVKI
-437 SEGARPIVLPEYILA
+437 SEGAQPIVLPEDILA
-452 KVIVVDSKDSMS
+452 KVIVVDAKDSMS
-464 IPKTP
+464 IPTTP

-494 IFKMTGNESLLNAQQ
+494 VFRMTGNESLLTTSQSTSAFSKLNETWA
-509 ATGVLAQATDV
+509 AF
-520 LASLIAKAEQSFQH
+520 IAKSEKTYQRT
-534 NKLQLQQKIS
+534 KLQIQQKIT
-544 STFGSQSQAQVYP
+544 STFTSQPPVYP
-557 PPPNLRPPFDI
+557 PPPNLVPPFDI
-568 QAANTLHE
+568 QAANTLNE

-610 NGTPIE
+610 NGESVE

-622 VALPTGGTGQN
+622 VTVPAGGTSQH

-639 RMRFKDFIGPYIL
+639 RMRFKDFVGPYLL
-652 HNQRLQASDLG
+652 HNQRLLLSDLG
-663 MIQRVTVVS
+663 MIQRVTVVPS
-672 AGLT
+672 GLT

>member
-1 MANVSMI
+1 MTHAPLT
-8 HPPMTNEVEHENTR
+8 HPPMTNDLEQENTR

-32 ASGVI
+32 ASGIV
-37 VPLGVTACEQS
+37 VPLGLSACEQS
-48 EGDHNKL
+48 EGDRNKL
-55 PLQTFVQPPLLEAKN
+55 PVQTFVQPPLLEATN

-84 QLSGSN
+84 QLSSAN
-90 PRVRHPVSLRA
+90 PDVRHSVSLRA
-101 YGYDS
+101 YGYNA

-111 CGPTFVVRGGDELRV
+111 CGPTFVLRGGDELRI
-126 RLLNQLPENPPFQ
+126 RLLNQLPVNPPFQ

-154 LHAHGLHVFPGIYDD
+154 LHVHGLHVSPGMFDD
-169 VTPPEYGDYVVDP
+169 VTPPIYGDYVVDP

-187 VPNGDSRQ
+187 MPNGESRQ
-195 YVYRIPKDHP
+195 HVYRIPKDHP
-205 AGPFYYHPQYH
+205 AGPFYYHPQFH
-216 GSSALQAASLMSGAL
+216 GSSALQVASLMSGAI

-237 DDLPD
+237 DDLPE
-242 MAQATELIFLFQAP
+242 MTQATELIFLFQAP
-256 YFALNTFLNDGI
+256 YFSVNTFLNDGV

-282 QQPTGQGVKKNSVD
+282 QHPTGRGLKKNSVD

-313 TIVMRSG
+313 TIVLRSG

-330 QVFNSLNLRLDD
+330 QVFNSLNLSVDG

-353 GSAEYVDHGD
+353 GSASYMDHGD
-363 ARKTNGQNLQNALG
+363 ARITSGRSLQPALGHTNGV
-377 NTSGL
+377 GL
-382 SLQHA
+382 L
-387 SGNKNGLVLQAA
+387 
-399 LGRSNGLGLQLA
+399 LA
-411 PGNRASAL
+411 PGNRASVV

-437 SEGARPIVLPEYILA
+437 SEGAQPIVLPEDFLA
-452 KVIVVDSKDSMS
+452 KVIVVESKEIMS
-464 IPKTP
+464 IPSTP

-482 ELANNGGKKRNI
+482 ELANHGGKKRNI
-494 IFKMTGNESLLNAQQ
+494 IFKMIGNETFFNAQL
-509 ATGVLAQATDV
+509 TPSMLAQATEV
-520 LASLIAKAEQSFQH
+520 LGSLIARAEKAYQH
-534 NKLQLQQKIS
+534 NKLQLQQKIV
-544 STFGSQSQAQVYP
+544 STFGSQPQAPSYP
-557 PPPNLRPPFDI
+557 PPPDLTPPFHI
-568 QAANTLHE
+568 QGANTLNE

-587 VFNMNHLAHVFHI
+587 VFNMNHIAHVFHI

-610 NGTPIE
+610 NGEPVE

-622 VALPTGGTGQN
+622 VALPTGGTSQN

-639 RMRFKDFIGPYIL
+639 RMRFKDFTGPFIL

-663 MIQRVTVVS
+663 MMQRVTVVPS
-672 AGLT
+672 GAI

>member
-1 MANVSMI
+1 MTHA
-8 HPPMTNEVEHENTR
+8 PMTNDLEQENAR

-32 ASGVI
+32 ASGIVI
-37 VPLGVTACEQS
+37 PLGLTACEQS
-48 EGDHNKL
+48 EGDRNTL
-55 PLQTFVQPPLLEAKN
+55 PVQTFVQPPLLEAKN
-70 GLLDVTLTVSYFDT
+70 GLLDVTLTVAYFDT
-84 QLSGSN
+84 HLSSAN
-90 PRVRHPVSLRA
+90 PKVRHPVSLRA

-111 CGPTFVVRGGDELRV
+111 CGPTFVVRGGDELRI
-126 RLLNQLPENPPFQ
+126 RLLNQLPENPPFR
-139 AFRDPTNYIKPNTTN
+139 AFRDPTNFIKPNTTN

-216 GSSALQAASLMSGAL
+216 GSSALQAASLMSGAIL
-231 MVRGAV
+231 VRGAV

-242 MAQATELIFLFQAP
+242 MAQADELIFLFQAP
-256 YFALNTFLNDGI
+256 YFALNTFLNDDI
-268 GVADGRLEKFRQLT
+268 GVADGRLEKLRQLT
-282 QQPTGQGVKKNSVD
+282 QHPTGQGLKKNSVD

-330 QVFNSLNLRLDD
+330 QVFNTLNLSLDG
-342 HVLKQYTTDGW
+342 HVLKQYTADGW

-363 ARKTNGQNLQNALG
+363 ART
-377 NTSGL
+377 TSGL
-382 SLQHA
+382 SLRSA
-387 SGNKNGLVLQAA
+387 PGKTTGLGLQPAPDHTP
-399 LGRSNGLGLQLA
+399 GVGLQLA
-411 PGNRASAL
+411 PGNRASVV

-424 PGTYYLRGLPVKL
+424 PGTYYLRGLPVKI
-437 SEGARPIVLPEYILA
+437 SEGAQPIVLPEDILA
-452 KVIVVDSKDSMS
+452 KVIVVDSTDSMS
-464 IPKTP
+464 IPTTP
-469 LPVSRFLDPITDD
+469 LPVSRFLEPITD
-482 ELANNGGKKRNI
+482 EEFANHGGKKRNI
-494 IFKMTGNESLLNAQQ
+494 IFKMTGNESLFKAQQ
-509 ATGVLAQATDV
+509 ALGPLAQAADV
-520 LASLIAKAEQSFQH
+520 WGSLVAKTEKSYQH
-534 NKLQLQQKIS
+534 NKLQLQQKLAL
-544 STFGSQSQAQVYP
+544 TFGSTSQAPIYP
-557 PPPNLRPPFDI
+557 PPPDLTPPFDI
-568 QAANTLHE
+568 QAANTLNE

-587 VFNMNHLAHVFHI
+587 VFNMNHLSHVFHI

-610 NGTPIE
+610 NGKPVE

-622 VALPTGGTGQN
+622 VALPTGGTSQN

-639 RMRFKDFIGPYIL
+639 RMRFKDFVGPYIL
-652 HNQRLQASDLG
+652 HNQLLQVSDLG
-663 MIQRVTVVS
+663 MIQRVTVVPS
-672 AGLT
+672 GLT

>member
-1 MANVSMI
+1 
-8 HPPMTNEVEHENTR
+8 MTNDLEQENTR

-32 ASGVI
+32 ASGIVI
-37 VPLGVTACEQS
+37 PLGLTACEQS
-48 EGDHNKL
+48 DGDRNKL

-70 GLLDVTLTVSYFDT
+70 GLLDVTLTVAYFDT
-84 QLSGSN
+84 HLSSAN
-90 PRVRHPVSLRA
+90 PKVRHPVSLRA

-111 CGPTFVVRGGDELRV
+111 CGPTFVVRGGDELRI
-126 RLLNQLPENPPFQ
+126 RLLNQLPENPPFR
-139 AFRDPTNYIKPNTTN
+139 AFRDPTNFIKPNTTN

-216 GSSALQAASLMSGAL
+216 GSSALQAASLMSGAIL
-231 MVRGAV
+231 VRGAV

-242 MAQATELIFLFQAP
+242 MAQADELIFLFQAP
-256 YFALNTFLNDGI
+256 YFALNTFLNDDI
-268 GVADGRLEKFRQLT
+268 DVADGRLEKFRQLT
-282 QQPTGQGVKKNSVD
+282 QHPTGQGLKKNSVD

-330 QVFNSLNLRLDD
+330 QVFNTLNLSLDG
-342 HVLKQYTTDGW
+342 HVLKQYTADGW

-363 ARKTNGQNLQNALG
+363 ART
-377 NTSGL
+377 TSGL
-382 SLQHA
+382 SLRSA
-387 SGNKNGLVLQAA
+387 PGKTTGLGLQPAPDHTP
-399 LGRSNGLGLQLA
+399 GVGLQLA
-411 PGNRASAL
+411 PGNRASVV

-424 PGTYYLRGLPVKL
+424 PGTYYLRGLPVKI
-437 SEGARPIVLPEYILA
+437 SEGAQPIVLPEDVLA
-452 KVIVVDSKDSMS
+452 KVIVIDSKDTMS
-464 IPKTP
+464 IPSAP
-469 LPVSRFLDPITDD
+469 LPVSRFLEPITH
-482 ELANNGGKKRNI
+482 EEFANHGGKKRNI

-509 ATGVLAQATDV
+509 APGVIAQTAET
-520 LASLIAKAEQSFQH
+520 LGSLVAKAEKSYQH
-534 NKLQLQQKIS
+534 NKLQLQQKLAL
-544 STFGSQSQAQVYP
+544 TFGSTSQPPIYP
-557 PPPNLRPPFDI
+557 PPPDLTPPFDI
-568 QAANTLHE
+568 QAANTLNE

-610 NGTPIE
+610 NGKPVE

-622 VALPTGGTGQN
+622 IALPTGGTSQN

-639 RMRFKDFIGPYIL
+639 RMRFKDFTGPYIL

-663 MIQRVTVVS
+663 MIQRVTVVP
-672 AGLT
+672 A

>member
-1 MANVSMI
+1 MTHAPLT
-8 HPPMTNEVEHENTR
+8 HPPMTNDIEHENTR

-32 ASGVI
+32 ASGIV
-37 VPLGVTACEQS
+37 VPLGLTACEQS
-48 EGDHNKL
+48 EGDLNKL
-55 PLQTFVQPPLLEAKN
+55 PLQTFVQPPMLEAKN
-70 GLLDVTLTVSYFDT
+70 GLLDLTLTVSYFDT
-84 QLSGSN
+84 QLSDSN
-90 PRVRHPVSLRA
+90 PNVRHSVSLRA
-101 YGYDS
+101 YGYNS

-111 CGPTFVVRGGDELRV
+111 CGPTLVVRGGDELRI

-154 LHAHGLHVFPGIYDD
+154 LHVHGLHVFPGIYDD
-169 VTPPEYGDYVVDP
+169 VTPPMYGDYVVDP
-182 NYGGV
+182 NFGGV
-187 VPNGDSRQ
+187 MPNGESRQ
-195 YVYRIPKDHP
+195 HLYRIPKDHP
-205 AGPFYYHPQYH
+205 AGPFYYHPQFH
-216 GSSALQAASLMSGAL
+216 GSSALQVASLMTGAI

-237 DDLPD
+237 DDLPE

-256 YFALNTFLNDGI
+256 YFSLNTFLNDGV
-268 GVADGRLEKFRQLT
+268 GVADGQLEKFRQLT
-282 QQPTGQGVKKNSVD
+282 QQPTGRGLKNSSVD

-330 QVFNSLNLRLDD
+330 QVFNSLNLSLDR

-363 ARKTNGQNLQNALG
+363 ARKTSELG
-377 NTSGL
+377 LKPAQGHTT
-382 SLQHA
+382 
-387 SGNKNGLVLQAA
+387 
-399 LGRSNGLGLQLA
+399 GLGLHLA
-411 PGNRASAL
+411 PGNRASVV
-419 IQAGK
+419 IQASQ

-437 SEGARPIVLPEYILA
+437 SEGAQPIVLPEDILA
-452 KVIVVDSKDSMS
+452 KVIVVASKESMS
-464 IPKTP
+464 IPETP

-482 ELANNGGKKRNI
+482 ELANHGGKKRNI

-509 ATGVLAQATDV
+509 ALGALTQAAEVLGSV
-520 LASLIAKAEQSFQH
+520 VAKVEKSYQH
-534 NKLQLQQKIS
+534 NKSQLQQKIAS
-544 STFGSQSQAQVYP
+544 IFGSQSQPPFYP
-557 PPPNLRPPFDI
+557 PPPNLTPPFDI
-568 QAANTLHE
+568 QAANTLTE

-587 VFNMNHLAHVFHI
+587 VFNMNHMAHVFHI

-610 NGTPIE
+610 NGQPVE

-622 VALPTGGTGQN
+622 VALPTGGTSQN
-633 PSSVTF
+633 PSSITF
-639 RMRFKDFIGPYIL
+639 RMRFKDFAGPFIL

-672 AGLT
+672 SGVL

>member
-1 MANVSMI
+1 
-8 HPPMTNEVEHENTR
+8 
-22 RQFLRYGLSI
+22 
-32 ASGVI
+32 
-37 VPLGVTACEQS
+37 
-48 EGDHNKL
+48 
-55 PLQTFVQPPLLEAKN
+55 
-70 GLLDVTLTVSYFDT
+70 
-84 QLSGSN
+84 
-90 PRVRHPVSLRA
+90 
-101 YGYDS
+101 
-106 QRAGY
+106 
-111 CGPTFVVRGGDELRV
+111 
-126 RLLNQLPENPPFQ
+126 
-139 AFRDPTNYIKPNTTN
+139 
-154 LHAHGLHVFPGIYDD
+154 LHVFPGIYDD
-169 VTPPEYGDYVVDP
+169 VTPLEYGDYVVDP

-216 GSSALQAASLMSGAL
+216 GSSALQAASLMSGAIL
-231 MVRGAV
+231 VRGAV

-282 QQPTGQGVKKNSVD
+282 QYPTGRGAKKNGVD

-313 TIVMRSG
+313 TIVMRVG

-330 QVFNSLNLRLDD
+330 QVFNTLNLSLDS
-342 HVLKQYTTDGW
+342 HVLKQYTADGW

-363 ARKTNGQNLQNALG
+363 AKK
-377 NTSGL
+377 TSGL
-382 SLQHA
+382 GLQSA
-387 SGNKNGLVLQAA
+387 LVHTK
-399 LGRSNGLGLQLA
+399 GLGLQLA
-411 PGNRASAL
+411 PGNRASVV

-424 PGTYYLRGLPVKL
+424 PGTYYLRGLPVKI
-437 SEGARPIVLPEYILA
+437 SEGAQPIFLPEDILA
-452 KVIVVDSKDSMS
+452 KVIVVDAKDAMS
-464 IPKTP
+464 IPSAP

-482 ELANNGGKKRNI
+482 ELANHGGKKRNI
-494 IFKMTGNESLLNAQQ
+494 IFKMTGNESLSNAQESPSSVGKF
-509 ATGVLAQATDV
+509 TEVLSA
-520 LASLIAKAEQSFQH
+520 LASQAEKTFQH
-534 NKLQLQQKIS
+534 GKLQVQQTIAS
-544 STFGSQSQAQVYP
+544 AFGSSPVYP
-557 PPPNLRPPFDI
+557 PPPNLVPPFDI
-568 QAANTLHE
+568 QAANTLNE

-587 VFNMNHLAHVFHI
+587 VFNMNHLSHVFHI

-610 NGTPIE
+610 NGKPVE

-622 VALPTGGTGQN
+622 IALPTGGTSQN

-663 MIQRVTVVS
+663 MIQRVTVVTS
-672 AGLT
+672 GTI